1 MPESKGE
8 IASKVF
14 LVIIHAL
21 YMVSGLGFGA
31 LFGFLKFALQGILK
45 PIIEEGLKQAVSNFG
60 LQSTIKVNADEIVNF
75 IQTIVDAY
83 AYILLI
89 LGGVLFL
96 LGMFGIETS
105 IFGQK
110 IQRII
115 YVVIM
120 AIFAFAY
127 TAAIIIF
134 LATGEIQIKTI
145 KAEVKKKIK
154 ENFVE
159 IWQIMG
165 ETNNFF
171 ALAFH
176 AAHKQLSCIKK
187 K

>member
-1 MPESKGE
+1 
-8 IASKVF
+8 
-14 LVIIHAL
+14 
-21 YMVSGLGFGA
+21 
-31 LFGFLKFALQGILK
+31 
-45 PIIEEGLKQAVSNFG
+45 
-60 LQSTIKVNADEIVNF
+60 
-75 IQTIVDAY
+75 
-83 AYILLI
+83 
-89 LGGVLFL
+89 
-96 LGMFGIETS
+96 
-105 IFGQK
+105 
-110 IQRII
+110 
-115 YVVIM
+115 M

-176 AAHKQLSCIKK
+176 AAHKQLECIKRNNFIFASFIVLFIILFYFNE
-187 K
+187 